1 MADKQRTIKKP
12 VSLSGVGL
20 HTGQESTITFHPAPS
35 DYGFRFIR
43 TDLAEPVE
51 IPALV
56 DHVVDLSRGT
66 TLGINGF
73 QVHTVEHVLAALTG
87 LKIDN
92 CKIELSGL
100 EPPVGDG
107 SSMPYVDVLLKAEF
121 DEQTED
127 RKYFVIDE
135 TIHYTNEEKQVDIV
149 ALPTDDYRVT
159 VMIDYHNPALGSQH
173 SGLFNMDKEFVSEFA
188 PARTFC
194 FLAEIQMLIEQGLI
208 KGGNLDNAIV
218 IVDKEMTKVELDK
231 MRDLFSLKKAPHI
244 GTTGILNDIEL
255 RYKNEPA
262 RHKVLDM
269 LGDLT
274 LVGVPLKAQIL
285 AARPGHASNIEFAK
299 KIRKEYL
306 KKMALKKHKI
316 SVSNDVAFD
325 IYDLLKI
332 MPHRYPFLMID
343 KLVEYDAEHNSVVG
357 IKNVTVNEPYF
368 MGHFPEKP
376 IMPGVLICEAM
387 AQTGCLLLLKVMN
400 DFKNQLVL
408 FMGIK
413 EAKFRKPVIPGDQ
426 LVMKVK
432 MTGKKFNTYT
442 LKGTAYVNGQI
453 VAEAELSTAVV
464 NK

>member
-12 VSLSGVGL
+12 VSFSGVGL
-20 HTGQESTITFHPAPS
+20 HTGKQSVITFHPASPN
-35 DYGFRFIR
+35 YGFRFIR

-56 DHVVDLSRGT
+56 DNVVDLSRGT
-66 TLGINGF
+66 TLGLNGF
-73 QVHTVEHVLAALTG
+73 RVHTVEHVLAALTG
-87 LKIDN
+87 LKVDN

-107 SSMPYVDVLLKAEF
+107 SSMPYVDVLLRAEF
-121 DEQTED
+121 EEQNED
-127 RKYFVIDE
+127 RNYFVIDE
-135 TIHYTNEEKQVDIV
+135 TIHYTNDEKQVDIV
-149 ALPTDDYRVT
+149 ALPTDDYRIT

-173 SGLFNMDKEFVSEFA
+173 SGLFNMDREFVSEFA

-218 IVDKEMTKVELDK
+218 IVDKVMTKPELEK
-231 MRDLFSLKKAPHI
+231 MKDMFSLKKTPHI
-244 GTTGILNDIEL
+244 GSTGILNDIEL
-255 RYKNEPA
+255 RFKNEPA
-262 RHKVLDM
+262 RHKLLDM

-306 KKMALKKHKI
+306 KKQEIKKHKVSI
-316 SVSNDVAFD
+316 SNDVALD

-343 KLVEYDAEHNSVVG
+343 KLVEFDAENNSVVG
-357 IKNVTVNEPYF
+357 IKNVTVNEPFF

-376 IMPGVLICEAM
+376 IMPGVMICESM
-387 AQTGCLLLLKVMN
+387 AQTGCLLLLKSIK
-400 DFKNQLVL
+400 DFSDKLVL

-426 LVMKVK
+426 LIMKVK